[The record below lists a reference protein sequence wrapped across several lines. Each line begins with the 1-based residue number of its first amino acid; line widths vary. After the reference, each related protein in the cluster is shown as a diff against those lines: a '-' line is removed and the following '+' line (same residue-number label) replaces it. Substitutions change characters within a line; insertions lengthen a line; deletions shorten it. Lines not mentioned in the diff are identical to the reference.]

1 MDWVRL
7 TEKASI
13 GIQSMCVFLC
23 GMCLVHT
30 LYVVIVG
37 HHCVLYIILYIY
49 IYDYGRPLV
58 LGFSESVLYI
68 NTLVV
73 LEICQDLLR

>member
-1 MDWVRL
+1 MFF
-7 TEKASI
+7 
-13 GIQSMCVFLC
+13 FLC

-37 HHCVLYIILYIY
+37 HHCVLYIILYIHY
-49 IYDYGRPLV
+49 CILQCVRPNVYALCASDYGRPLV
-58 LGFSESVLYI
+58 LGFPESVLYI
-68 NTLVV
+68 NRLVV